1 MARMRGH
8 LRGVFGLAAVLAAL
22 GCAGCGS
29 SSTSGTNA
37 HTSGSGTTSSAATK
51 AQFVTQAQ
59 AICRT
64 LSAQEKPLKA
74 RQESLKGLSPDLADT
89 TFVAIVEKVIAY
101 SRAASSKLAAV
112 PRPPADAEAVE
123 KLLSSFS
130 EETAEA
136 KAIGQAA
143 RKQESS
149 AGEDAQDA
157 LRKTIDEN
165 LPQAETYGMRDCIAA
180 E

>member
-1 MARMRGH
+1 MRDP
-8 LRGVFGLAAVLAAL
+8 LRAVLGLAAVLAAL
-22 GCAGCGS
+22 VCAGCGS

-37 HTSGSGTTSSAATK
+37 HTSGSASTSSTATK
-51 AQFVTQAQ
+51 AQFVAQ
-59 AICRT
+59 AEAVCRT
-64 LSAQEKPLKA
+64 LSAQERPLKT

-89 TFVAIVEKVIAY
+89 AFVAIVEKVIAY
-101 SRAASSKLAAV
+101 SQAASGKLAAI
-112 PRPPADAEAVE
+112 PRPAADGQAVE

-143 RKQESS
+143 RKQESG

-157 LRKTIDEN
+157 LRKTIDAN
-165 LPQAETYGMRDCIAA
+165 LPQAAAYGMKDCIAA

>member
-1 MARMRGH
+1 MRDP
-8 LRGVFGLAAVLAAL
+8 LRAALGLATVLAAL
-22 GCAGCGS
+22 VCAGCGS
-29 SSTSGTNA
+29 SSTSDTNA
-37 HTSGSGTTSSAATK
+37 QTSNSASSSTATK
-51 AQFVTQAQ
+51 AQFVTQAE

-64 LSAQEKPLKA
+64 LSAQERPLKT

-89 TFVAIVEKVIAY
+89 AFVAIVEKVIAY
-101 SRAASSKLAAV
+101 SHAAGGKLATI
-112 PRPPADAEAVE
+112 PRPAADAQAIE

-143 RKQESS
+143 RKQESG

-157 LRKTIDEN
+157 LRKTIDAN
-165 LPQAETYGMRDCIAA
+165 LPQADAYGMKDCIAA